1 MSKRTKEN
9 PLTAGILADEAN
21 QGAVGVAALPNRI
34 SRYAG
39 AHQRALLMADYA
51 ESIGELSMGR
61 KLTDCG
67 HYLLFRHYTAID
79 EVRLHAASLCRKHLL
94 CPLCAIRRGQ
104 KALEA
109 YAARVEYVQATKGPL
124 RAFHVI
130 CTVKD
135 GADLLERF
143 DHLRGT
149 MRRMTRAR
157 LDYLKAP
164 KKRPHVEFAKAIGG
178 VHSIE
183 VKRGKNSGLWHPHVH
198 MIWLCHEAPN
208 EDELRKEWEGWAG
221 DSWSCKVVPF
231 HDQADLISGFQEVFK
246 YALKFSDMA
255 LPDNWEAFQTLSG
268 KRLVDSFGDL
278 RGVVIPDEL
287 DEPLDGQEFVELLY
301 RWMGKGY
308 GLAERRE
315 GHLTEL
321 PSPPARPLPPPKRS
335 YTNAAFWARVAQ
347 EKAHKGGIGG
357 GAPDVHLSP
366 RSVPPD
372 KGRSP

>member
-9 PLTAGILADEAN
+9 PLTAGFLAEEAN
-21 QGAVGVAALPNRI
+21 QGAVGVAALPNRL

-51 ESIGELSMGR
+51 SGINEHAMAR

-109 YAARVEYVQATKGPL
+109 YVARVEHVQATKGPL

-135 GADLLERF
+135 GEDLLERF
-143 DHLRGT
+143 NHLRGI
-149 MRRMTRAR
+149 MRRMTQAR
-157 LDYLKAP
+157 RDYLCNP
-164 KKRPHVEFAKAIGG
+164 QKRPHVEFAKAVGG

-198 MIWLCHEAPN
+198 MIWLCHEAP
-208 EDELRKEWEGWAG
+208 DEEKLREEWKSWSR

-255 LPDNWEAFQTLSG
+255 LPDNWEAFQKLSG
-268 KRLVDSFGDL
+268 KRLVDSFGCL

-308 GLAERRE
+308 SLITTGA
-315 GHLTEL
+315 
-321 PSPPARPLPPPKRS
+321 
-335 YTNAAFWARVAQ
+335 
-347 EKAHKGGIGG
+347 GIDCEAG
-357 GAPDVHLSP
+357 GAAEAGGPAPQAKPTHSDTTLEEI
-366 RSVPPD
+366 
-372 KGRSP
+372 